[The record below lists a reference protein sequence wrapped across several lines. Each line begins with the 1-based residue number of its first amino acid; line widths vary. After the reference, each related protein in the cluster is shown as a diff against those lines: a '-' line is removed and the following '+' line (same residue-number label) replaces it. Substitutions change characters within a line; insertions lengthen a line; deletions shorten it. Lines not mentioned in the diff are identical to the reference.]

1 MLKQACKRTLRQI
14 GPLIGSEDTN
24 SMFQNHLIEGAVLHY
39 GEFINDLSKV
49 IVSALLRSCFVL
61 AYSLTMFVRSV
72 IFFQMIIASSKM

>member
-1 MLKQACKRTLRQI
+1 MEILLLRQACKRTLRQI

-49 IVSALLRSCFVL
+49 IVSVLLISFL
-61 AYSLTMFVRSV
+61 A
-72 IFFQMIIASSKM
+72 

>member
-1 MLKQACKRTLRQI
+1 MIYILLLKQACKRTLRQV

-49 IVSALLRSCFVL
+49 MVSAVL
-61 AYSLTMFVRSV
+61 MSFICCCVFGRILHGMAMC
-72 IFFQMIIASSKM
+72 

>member
-1 MLKQACKRTLRQI
+1 MYLSMLKQACKRTLRQI

-49 IVSALLRSCFVL
+49 IVSALLRSCFVF
-61 AYSLTMFVRSV
+61 A
-72 IFFQMIIASSKM
+72 